1 MYHDEPVCTW
11 AVIDSV
17 ARNSETY
24 NELLVGLV
32 GSTSCAVVQ
41 KNAWASMEGCL
52 RCVKFKKVRKSVVS
66 FRLCVPVS

>member
-1 MYHDEPVCTW
+1 MYHDEPVCVW

-32 GSTSCAVVQ
+32 GSTSCAAVQ
-41 KNAWASMEGCL
+41 KNTWVSMEWRL
-52 RCVKFKKVRKSVVS
+52 RYVKFKKARNSVVS
-66 FRLCVPVS
+66 FHLCVPTS